1 MDSPIHGGTFFIPTS
16 KLTDNDSIFLGWGKS
31 MNGVIAALI
40 IALCVILA
48 FFWAPFVGLVFQGN
62 LDFADPL
69 RMSDNSVNIEYVT
82 GYEADPGQISGT
94 QVINPTPDSQKM
106 GAVSFMMSLN
116 SYRILSTGVTSVDL
130 DQTTIT
136 FTSQSGSEILLQ
148 QSSRPMKKPG
158 WTISKKTGILSF
170 ENNNQDNLLEPYE
183 SFEIL
188 VLPSTPLPPVSRF
201 LILIK
206 LPDGNQIFISRSVPE
221 TITPVM
227 NLD

>member
-1 MDSPIHGGTFFIPTS
+1 
-16 KLTDNDSIFLGWGKS
+16 

-62 LDFADPL
+62 LDFAQPL

-82 GYEADPGQISGT
+82 GYAADLGQISDT
-94 QVINPTPDSQKM
+94 TVSNPTPDSQKM
-106 GAVSFMMSLN
+106 GAVSFRMSLN
-116 SYRILSTGVTSVDL
+116 SYRTLSTGVTSVDL

-136 FTSQSGSEILLQ
+136 FTSQSVSEILIQ
-148 QSSRPMKKPG
+148 QSSRPIKKPG
-158 WTISKKTGILSF
+158 WTIAKKTGILSL
-170 ENNNQDNLLEPYE
+170 ENNNQDNILEPYE
-183 SFEIL
+183 AFEIL
-188 VLPSTPLPPVSRF
+188 VLPSTPLPPMSRF

-206 LPDGNQIFISRSVPE
+206 LPDDNQIFISRSVPE